1 MFVSISSLAD
11 SSFSRWKLIKKP
23 IGSSKHWLW
32 ARLFSPR
39 HFHPVSRGNSTGI
52 NPLRLSQA
60 WSAPRVWTKALVMAI
75 VEVSLAVEKC
85 WLRYVMR
92 CGPTTRLSR
101 FMSLSTSLGQ
111 LVGGLLSILFIVLNL
126 VSARNRSINQS
137 TNQPINQST
146 NQPITS
152 PSARVRMQ
160 YPNSRKC
167 QKYQSQQQR
176 VPRVGLTLLS
186 VHHSYKSATVYCSK
200 PAWGPSGQ
208 PLWRPC

>member
-1 MFVSISSLAD
+1 MIALENGTNRPSKAAGGCWTTKLRAKRPKEVQTAAQ
-11 SSFSRWKLIKKP
+11 FSRTLLERTR
-23 IGSSKHWLW
+23 SC
-32 ARLFSPR
+32 ARHQTDDWDRSIDR
-39 HFHPVSRGNSTGI
+39 SIDQSTNQPI
-52 NPLRLSQA
+52 NP
-60 WSAPRVWTKALVMAI
+60 
-75 VEVSLAVEKC
+75 
-85 WLRYVMR
+85 
-92 CGPTTRLSR
+92 
-101 FMSLSTSLGQ
+101 STNQ
-111 LVGGLLSILFIVLNL
+111 I
-126 VSARNRSINQS
+126 INQS

>member
-1 MFVSISSLAD
+1 MIALPMAQ
-11 SSFSRWKLIKKP
+11 
-23 IGSSKHWLW
+23 IGPW
-32 ARLFSPR
+32 RL
-39 HFHPVSRGNSTGI
+39 
-52 NPLRLSQA
+52 
-60 WSAPRVWTKALVMAI
+60 LVDG
-75 VEVSLAVEKC
+75 V
-85 WLRYVMR
+85 
-92 CGPTTRLSR
+92 
-101 FMSLSTSLGQ
+101 FGQ
-111 LVGGLLSILFIVLNL
+111 LSSGPKGQKKFKLLLSFPALSWREREN
-126 VSARNRSINQS
+126 ARHQTDDWDRSIHRSIDRSIDRSINQS
-137 TNQPINQST
+137 TNQPINQWTHQPINPST

-176 VPRVGLTLLS
+176 VPRVGLTLQS